1 MDDIAII
8 ENKIYEI
15 RGQKVMLDFDLA
27 EMYGVETKRLKEQ
40 VRRNIERFP
49 AEFMFELTKEEV
61 AISRSQIA
69 TLNKGR
75 GYNIK
80 YAPFAFGELGIAM
93 LSSVLNSKTAIEIN
107 RGIMRA
113 FVVVRQ
119 LLTYPSIDRISGL
132 QCEIQELKEYIE
144 DVFMKN
150 PFLSSISQTPPR
162 NLLFFQ
168 FPAPKNQC
176 RDDKLP
182 QLPMS
187 CNYNNCNTPNVFYLP
202 CSSYFPPLLPK
213 CDA

>member
-69 TLNKGR
+69 TLKTGQ

-80 YAPFAFGELGIAM
+80 YLPFAFTEYGIVM
-93 LSSVLNSKTAIEIN
+93 LSSVLKSKTAVEVNIN
-107 RGIMRA
+107 IIRA
-113 FVVVRQ
+113 FVRMRQ
-119 LLTYPSIDRISGL
+119 YLLSNIPKKEL
-132 QCEIQELKEYIE
+132 EELKQRIEYLEE
-144 DVFMKN
+144 DITSDRESYEKQFDDLFNAFAK
-150 PFLSSISQTPPR
+150 ISAIIQSRQTPLDR
-162 NLLFFQ
+162 VKIEGF
-168 FPAPKNQC
+168 KT
-176 RDDKLP
+176 
-182 QLPMS
+182 
-187 CNYNNCNTPNVFYLP
+187 NNTEKSNE
-202 CSSYFPPLLPK
+202 
-213 CDA
+213 

>member
-1 MDDIAII
+1 MNELQLIQS
-8 ENKIYEI
+8 KIYEI

-27 EMYGVETKRLKEQ
+27 EMYGLETKRLKEA
-40 VRRNIERFP
+40 VRRNIDRF
-49 AEFMFELTKEEV
+49 EGDDFMFQLTKEEV
-61 AISRSQIA
+61 TELSRSQFA

-144 DVFMKN
+144 DVFADYNDINDDTRMQLELIN
-150 PFLSSISQTPPR
+150 QTLAELQSQKRMIEKPR
-162 NLLFFQ
+162 NPIGFIK
-168 FPAPKNQC
+168 PKE
-176 RDDKLP
+176 
-182 QLPMS
+182 
-187 CNYNNCNTPNVFYLP
+187 
-202 CSSYFPPLLPK
+202 
-213 CDA
+213 